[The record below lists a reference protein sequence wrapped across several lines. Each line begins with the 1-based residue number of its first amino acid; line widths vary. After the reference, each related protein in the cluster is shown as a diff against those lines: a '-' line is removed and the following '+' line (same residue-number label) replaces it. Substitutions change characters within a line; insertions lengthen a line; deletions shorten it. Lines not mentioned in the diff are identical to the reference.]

1 MTNLVIV
8 ESPGKTE
15 KIKSYL
21 GVGWEVQA
29 SFGHIRDLPEKEM
42 GFSAPDFQP
51 HYVETERG
59 AHTVKRLKRLAEQA
73 DAVYLATDADREGE
87 SIAWHLQQAL
97 NLKNP
102 LRITFTEINET
113 AVKQAVAHPRS
124 IDMRLVAAQELRR
137 LLDRD
142 VGYTV
147 SSALSKQASQ
157 TLSAG
162 RVQSPAVRLVVER
175 ERAIR
180 DFRSTPHYGA
190 ELTFG
195 EVTPWKAQW
204 NIKPLLVN
212 GDEYMLYRDVALAV
226 SKVTEVQV
234 SEFTAATIRRRPPP
248 APFITST
255 LQQAASVRLRF
266 DPEYTMKLAQK
277 LYEGGLG
284 NEGAITYMRA
294 DNPNLSAPALEALA
308 QEAGR
313 RGLPIVEQ
321 PRIWVAKNG
330 AQMAHEAIRPTHF
343 DIEVAGT
350 TDDEKALYRLIWQ
363 RAMAS
368 QLADALY
375 TVRSA
380 TLTGVVADK
389 IVEFTATGR
398 TLTSAGW
405 LELLDRDDTEDKKKE
420 EDEVSNAVPEL
431 TVGAVLR
438 PTAGKLVTKKTC
450 APARFTKAS
459 LIKKLE
465 EEGIG
470 RPSTYASIL
479 RNIEDRAYV
488 LEKSRQLYATEL
500 GELVTDGL
508 VGHFSFIDL
517 DFTRAVE
524 DTLDLV
530 VHGAAA
536 YTSTIRDFHSRLESE
551 LQRYCQV
558 AAVAPAHPC
567 PDCGKALQ
575 RIARKD
581 TGHFWGCSAYPAC
594 KCTLP
599 DKGDAPGERKAQTV
613 YNCGACG
620 SPLAHRKS
628 GARPGKHA
636 YNFWSC
642 STYPQCT
649 ESYPDNNGVPKGF

>member
-1 MTNLVIV
+1 MSNLVIV

-15 KIKSYL
+15 KLKSYL
-21 GVGWEVQA
+21 GAGWEVQA
-29 SFGHIRDLPEKEM
+29 SFGHIRDLPEREM
-42 GFSAPDFQP
+42 GFSAPDFRP

-59 AHTVKRLKRLAEQA
+59 AHTVKKLKRLVEQA

-102 LRITFTEINET
+102 LRITFTEINEA
-113 AVKQAVAHPRS
+113 AVKQAIAHPRS

-142 VGYTV
+142 VGYSV

-157 TLSAG
+157 SLSAG

-190 ELTFG
+190 ELTFD
-195 EVTPWKAQW
+195 ELLPWKAQW
-204 NIKPLLVN
+204 NIQRLLEN
-212 GDEYMLYRDVALAV
+212 DGEYMLYRDVAVAV

-234 SEFTAATIRRRPPP
+234 SEYTAATIKRRPPP

-255 LQQAASVRLRF
+255 LLQAASVRLRF
-266 DPEYTMKLAQK
+266 DPEYTLKLAQK

-284 NEGAITYMRA
+284 NEGAITYMRT

-308 QEAGR
+308 HEAGKR
-313 RGLPIVEQ
+313 RLPLVDQ
-321 PRIWVAKNG
+321 PRIWAAKNG
-330 AQMAHEAIRPTHF
+330 AQMGHESIRPTHF

-350 TDDEKALYRLIWQ
+350 TEDEKALYRLIWQ

-389 IVEFTATGR
+389 VVEFIATSQ
-398 TLTSAGW
+398 TLASAGW
-405 LELLDRDDTEDKKKE
+405 LEVLDRDDTEDKKKE
-420 EDEVSNAVPEL
+420 EDEVSNAIPEL

-438 PTAGKLVTKKTC
+438 PTAGKLVTKKTS
-450 APARFTKAS
+450 APARYTKAS

-465 EEGIG
+465 EKGIG
-470 RPSTYASIL
+470 RPSTYAAIL

-524 DTLDLV
+524 DTLDQV
-530 VHGAAA
+530 VQGAAA
-536 YTSTIRDFHSRLESE
+536 YKSTIRDFHARLESE
-551 LQRYCQV
+551 LQRYCQTSG
-558 AAVAPAHPC
+558 VAPAHPC

-575 RIARKD
+575 RVPRKE
-581 TGHFWGCSAYPAC
+581 TGHFWGCSGYPAC
-594 KCTLP
+594 RFTLP
-599 DKGDAPGERKAQTV
+599 DIGGEPGERKTKRA
-613 YNCGACG
+613 YLCGACG
-620 SPLAHRKS
+620 SPLVHRKS

-636 YNFWSC
+636 YNFWIC
-642 STYPQCT
+642 STYPNCT
-649 ESYPDNNGVPKGF
+649 ESHPDDNGAPKGY